1 MFREKVNQAQLL
13 EEGVAKYLKVSVGP
27 PYPSRLSGDGPGG
40 QWDQEHGVGLSQ
52 SKEVTSNLRRK
63 DRHSQYPATH
73 KETVLYYDWMYL
85 CYAPNHLEPYR
96 AREVAGHDDDQVL
109 DLSVHFGRKLHI
121 GELSHWHTKKYIHLT
136 FHWLQL
142 D

>member
-1 MFREKVNQAQLL
+1 
-13 EEGVAKYLKVSVGP
+13 
-27 PYPSRLSGDGPGG
+27 
-40 QWDQEHGVGLSQ
+40 
-52 SKEVTSNLRRK
+52 
-63 DRHSQYPATH
+63 
-73 KETVLYYDWMYL
+73 MYL

-136 FHWLQL
+136 FH
-142 D
+142 